1 MAQYDMCTQTHIP
14 THIDIFTNIQY
25 TYTHMQYTSLHTH
38 THILGEIN
46 FFEAQKDIGQ
56 GKVRDIV
63 LFLSKLF
70 MLAHTH
76 THASS
81 HTNTQTQA
89 HSS

>member
-1 MAQYDMCTQTHIP
+1 MY
-14 THIDIFTNIQY
+14 TN
-25 TYTHMQYTSLHTH
+25 TYTHTYQHIYKYTIHLHTHAIHKLTH

-56 GKVRDIV
+56 GKVINIV
-63 LFLSKLF
+63 LFFSKLF

-76 THASS
+76 THAST

-89 HSS
+89 HRLGY